1 VSSVIIVDNGSTDA
15 ELRMLDGLVSGPTM
29 ELIVNSENVGVA
41 RALNIGVGRAV
52 ELGFA
57 LALLL
62 DQDSLAAQ
70 DMVATLLRIYEDFPD
85 RDRLAVVGSNFF
97 DPSGRVPKAADGKLH
112 GGQWKEA
119 ESVITSGS
127 LLPLAAY
134 AVIGPFRDEL
144 FIDYVDTDYCLRA
157 RAMGYR
163 VVISSKQLMSHAIGS
178 PVLHQWLWLKKW
190 ATNHSADRRYYIAR
204 NDTVMLREY
213 GNYRAGLWAVKSFS
227 RCMRQCKRVMLY
239 ERMKGSKI
247 LAVVQ
252 GWWDGVWGNM
262 GPRRR
267 RTSSTSPTRASS
279 SRQMLGE

>member
-1 VSSVIIVDNGSTDA
+1 VNSVIIVDNGSTDA

-29 ELIVNSENVGVA
+29 ELIVNSENLGVA
-41 RALNIGVGRAV
+41 RALNIGVGRAA

-62 DQDSLAAQ
+62 DQDSMAAQ
-70 DMVATLLRIYEDFPD
+70 DMVETLLRIYEDFPD

-97 DPSGRVPKAADGKLH
+97 DPSGRFPKAADGELH
-112 GGQWKEA
+112 GKQWEEA
-119 ESVITSGS
+119 VSVITSGS

-134 AVIGPFRDEL
+134 SVIGQFRDEL

-178 PVLHQWLWLKKW
+178 PVLHHWLWLKKW

-227 RCMRQCKRVMLY
+227 RCVRQCKRVMLY

-247 LAVVQ
+247 FAVVQ
-252 GWWDGVWGNM
+252 GWWDGVRGNM

-267 RTSSTSPTRASS
+267 QASSTSPTRASS